1 MASTLTTFSA
11 FIKDRF
17 PDKKVA
23 DLTEADRPLYA
34 MMKKD
39 SSFSGEVQHIPLI
52 YNNPQGLAASS
63 LATAQTNATN
73 LKGKKFL
80 LEVGNYQ
87 ASVSMGDRVIK
98 AARSNA
104 GAFLRNK
111 EAEIA
116 GLYSQVA
123 DVLSTYLYRN
133 GGGAIGQIA
142 TGGIAG
148 NVLTLTE
155 PADAMNFEEGMSIVV
170 SDADGSGAA
179 DAVRAGSATV
189 TVVDR
194 EAGTVTVDDLAG
206 ITGEAALDYIF
217 REGDFVGD
225 TTTVLFKGLQN
236 FIYSTSS
243 SVPDLYGMVR
253 TPDPTRLAGCRV
265 ATADLAGL
273 SIEEKLTK
281 LGNFMAGRYKV
292 AIGSNHKIFMHPE
305 DWSNLEVALGSRVRI
320 GPDSS
325 TKWGFMAI
333 SVVFGGTLVKIYPD
347 RYCPRGTA
355 FVLDMSHWT
364 FHSMMDL
371 IHAVNEDGMT
381 ILRAATTNDYEY
393 RLVSYSAP
401 CTDAPGYSGRVS
413 V

>member
-1 MASTLTTFSA
+1 MASTLVTFSA

-39 SSFSGEVQHIPLI
+39 TSFSGEVQHIPLI

-80 LEVGNYQ
+80 LEVGDYQ
-87 ASVSMGDRVIK
+87 ASVSMGDKVLK
-98 AARSNA
+98 AARTNA

-111 EAEIA
+111 EAEIG

-133 GGGAIGQIA
+133 GGGALGQIA
-142 TGGIAG
+142 TGGITG
-148 NVLTLTE
+148 NVFTLAE
-155 PADAMNFEEGMSIVV
+155 PTDAMNFEEGMTIVV
-170 SDADGSGAA
+170 SAADGTGAA
-179 DAVRAGSATV
+179 DALRVGSTTV
-189 TVVDR
+189 TAVDR
-194 EAGTVTVDDLAG
+194 ELGTITINDAADL
-206 ITGEAALDYIF
+206 TGEVAGDYIF
-217 REGDFVGD
+217 RQGDFVGN
-225 TTTVLFKGLQN
+225 TTTVLYKGLQN
-236 FIYSTSS
+236 FIYSSS
-243 SVPDLYGMVR
+243 TSVPDLYSMVR
-253 TPDPTRLAGCRV
+253 TADPTRLAGSRV

-273 SIEEKLTK
+273 SIEERLTK
-281 LGNFMAGRYKV
+281 LGNYMAGRYKV
-292 AIGSNHKIFMHPE
+292 PVGANHKIFMNPE
-305 DWSNLEVALGSRVRI
+305 DWSNLEIALGSRVRI

-347 RYCPRGTA
+347 RYCPKGTA

-364 FHSMMDL
+364 FHSMKEL
-371 IHAVNEDGMT
+371 IHPVDEDGMT

-401 CTDAPGYSGRVS
+401 CTDAPGYSGRVA